1 MLAESCVLV
10 LQILLEALKLHLE
23 AGLDQ
28 LFILTDLFDRLFCSH
43 TRDDLLTGGNLF
55 LHNVEFVQEKV
66 FIHFYSHFAV
76 LK

>member
-1 MLAESCVLV
+1 MLAEARVLV

-28 LFILTDLFDRLFCSH
+28 LFIFTDLIDRLFCSH
-43 TRDDLLTGGNLF
+43 ARYDLLAGGNLL
-55 LHNVEFVQEKV
+55 LHNVEFVHEKV
-66 FIHFYSHFAV
+66 FIHFYAQFAV